1 MNKLYNP
8 YDPYNS
14 CNPTN
19 PNNSENTK
27 KSNPT
32 NTTTTNTTN
41 NKLYNNIYKNLKN
54 DINNNKALTTENID
68 FIESLSNDKKMEII
82 LLYNKVIESNKK
94 LLDELLHKN
103 LLR

>member
-1 MNKLYNP
+1 MMNKLYNP

-14 CNPTN
+14 CSATNTDNPD
-19 PNNSENTK
+19 NTK
-27 KSNPT
+27 KSNS
-32 NTTTTNTTN
+32 TTTNNT
-41 NKLYNNIYKNLKN
+41 NKLYNNIYKNLIN
-54 DINNNKALTTENID
+54 DIRNID

-82 LLYNKVIESNKK
+82 LLYNKIVESNKK